1 MKKIEE
7 SKAALVFAYFQKIS
21 DIPRG
26 SGNERAI
33 SNYLADFARKLGLQ
47 VVQDKAL
54 NIIIKKP
61 ATKGYEEAP
70 TVIIQGHMDMV
81 CEKNIGTEH
90 DFEKDPLKLE
100 VKGDKI
106 YAKGTTLGA
115 DDGIAV
121 AYGMALLADSKI
133 EHPPLEVLITT
144 DEEAGMTGAMEVS
157 KDDIKGKILINLDTE
172 EEGFLLVSCAG
183 GIRTSSS
190 IKVELESIC
199 EEEIFHVEVRG
210 LKGGHSGS
218 DIHRG
223 RGNANKLLGRV
234 LKDILDN
241 MNLNL
246 VSISG
251 GSKNNAIPREADAVI
266 TVREEKKEKL
276 FEIVKN
282 FNKIF
287 KNELQG
293 QDSGVTISIKE
304 DNGVFKDK
312 FTKKCTEKV
321 ISLLYLYPN
330 GVNTM
335 SANIDGL
342 TESSTNLGVLGI
354 KNNEVEFDS
363 AVRSSVPS
371 LNEDI
376 VLRIKG
382 ITEIIGGN
390 FATNAGYPSWEYK
403 KDSKIREL
411 CIDVYK
417 KNYGKAPQV
426 YAIHAGVECGLFEKT
441 LGRLDMI
448 SFGPDIKD
456 AHTPGENLSISS
468 TERVWEYLLEVLKN
482 IDNNY

>member
-1 MKKIEE
+1 MKNLQN
-7 SKAALVFAYFQKIS
+7 SKATLVFKYFQEIS

-26 SGNERAI
+26 SGNEKQI
-33 SNYLADFARKLGLQ
+33 SDYLADFANKLGLE
-47 VVQDKAL
+47 VIQDKAL

-61 ATKGYEEAP
+61 ATKGYEQAP

-81 CEKNIGTEH
+81 CEKNIGTDH

-100 VKGDKI
+100 IKGDKI

-121 AYGMALLADSKI
+121 AYAMAILTGDKI
-133 EHPPLEVLITT
+133 EHPALEVLITT
-144 DEEAGMTGAMEVS
+144 DEEAGMTGAIEVS

-172 EEGFLLVSCAG
+172 EEGFLLVSSAG
-183 GIRTSSS
+183 GIRTSSC
-190 IKVELESIC
+190 IKVELESM
-199 EEEIFHVEVRG
+199 EDEKIFHIEVRG
-210 LKGGHSGS
+210 LRGGHSGS
-218 DIHRG
+218 DIHKG

-234 LKDILDN
+234 LQETLDN
-241 MNLNL
+241 ISLNL

-251 GSKNNAIPREADAVI
+251 GSKNNAIPREADAFI
-266 TVREEKKEKL
+266 TVREKEEEKL
-276 FEIVKN
+276 FKIVNN
-282 FNKIF
+282 FNEIF
-287 KNELQG
+287 KNEFQA
-293 QDSGVTISIKE
+293 QDSGVIVSIKE
-304 DNGVFKDK
+304 EKSIFKNK
-312 FTKKCTEKV
+312 FTNKCTEKV
-321 ISLLYLYPN
+321 INLLYLYPN

-371 LNEDI
+371 LKEDI
-376 VLRIKG
+376 VSRMKL
-382 ITEIIGGN
+382 ITEIIGGT
-390 FATNAGYPSWEYK
+390 FTTNAGYPAWEYK

-417 KNYGKAPQV
+417 KHYNEDPQV
-426 YAIHAGVECGLFEKT
+426 YAIHAGVECGLFEEI
-441 LGRLDMI
+441 LGSLDMI
-448 SFGPDIKD
+448 SFGPDIMD
-456 AHTPGENLSISS
+456 AHTPQETLSISS
-468 TERVWEYLLEVLKN
+468 TERVWEYLVKVLKN

>member
-1 MKKIEE
+1 MLK
-7 SKAALVFAYFQKIS
+7 
-21 DIPRG
+21 
-26 SGNERAI
+26 N
-33 SNYLADFARKLGLQ
+33 LGLQ
-47 VVQDKAL
+47 VIQDKAL

-90 DFEKDPLKLE
+90 NFEKDPLKLE

-121 AYGMALLADSKI
+121 AYGMALLADNKI
-133 EHPPLEVLITT
+133 EHPSLEVLLTT

-157 KDDIKGKILINLDTE
+157 REDIKGKILINLDNE

-183 GIRTSSS
+183 GIRTRSS
-190 IKVELESIC
+190 IKVELESLAD
-199 EEEIFHVEVRG
+199 EQIFHIEVRG
-210 LKGGHSGS
+210 LKGGHSGT
-218 DIHRG
+218 DIHKG

-241 MNLNL
+241 INMNL

-251 GSKNNAIPREADAVI
+251 GSKNNAIPRESDAFI
-266 TVREEKKEKL
+266 TVGKEEKEKL
-276 FEIVKN
+276 FAIIKK
-282 FNKIF
+282 FNEIF

-293 QDSGVTISIKE
+293 QDSGVILSIKN
-304 DNGVFKDK
+304 DNSIFKDK
-312 FTKKCTEKV
+312 FTKECTEKV
-321 ISLLYLYPN
+321 INLLYLYPN

-335 SANIDGL
+335 SANIEGL
-342 TESSTNLGVLGI
+342 TESSTNLGILGI

-363 AVRSSVPS
+363 AVRSSIPS
-371 LNEDI
+371 LKEDI

-382 ITEIIGGN
+382 ITKIIGGN
-390 FATNAGYPSWEYK
+390 FDSNAGYPAWEYN
-403 KDSKIREL
+403 KDSKIRDL
-411 CIDVYK
+411 CIEVYK
-417 KNYGKAPQV
+417 KSYNVEPKV
-426 YAIHAGVECGLFEKT
+426 YAIHAGVECGLFEEN
-441 LGRLDMI
+441 LGSLDMI

-456 AHTPGENLSISS
+456 AHTPKENLSISS

>member
-1 MKKIEE
+1 MKNLQS
-7 SKAALVFAYFQKIS
+7 SKAALVFKYFQEIS

-26 SGNERAI
+26 SGNEKEI
-33 SNYLADFARKLGLQ
+33 SNYLADFAKKLGLQ
-47 VVQDKAL
+47 VIQDKAL

-81 CEKNIGTEH
+81 CEKNIGTDH

-100 VKGDKI
+100 IKGDKI

-121 AYGMALLADSKI
+121 AYGMALLADDKI

-157 KDDIKGKILINLDTE
+157 KDDIKGEILINLDTE

-190 IKVELESIC
+190 IKIEIESIY
-199 EEEIFHVEVRG
+199 EEDIFHIQVRG

-218 DIHRG
+218 DIHKG

-251 GSKNNAIPREADAVI
+251 GSKNNAIPREADAFI
-266 TVREEKKEKL
+266 TVEEKETEKL
-276 FEIVKN
+276 FEIVKK
-282 FNKIF
+282 FNEIF
-287 KNELQG
+287 KNELQN
-293 QDSGVTISIKE
+293 QDPGVHISIK
-304 DNGVFKDK
+304 DDKGIFKDK

-321 ISLLYLYPN
+321 INLLYLYPN
-330 GVNTM
+330 GTNTM

-390 FATNAGYPSWEYK
+390 FATNAGYPAWEYK
-403 KDSKIREL
+403 KDSKIRDL

-417 KNYGKAPQV
+417 KNYGKTPQV
-426 YAIHAGVECGLFEKT
+426 YAIHAGVECGLFEKN

-448 SFGPDIKD
+448 SFGPDIMD
-456 AHTPGENLSISS
+456 AHTPEENLSISS
-468 TERVWEYLLEVLKN
+468 TERVWEYLLQVLKN
-482 IDNNY
+482 INNNY